1 MQQRELAISLMEHPM
16 IRFLYESKVF
26 HPSVINEVIVQE
38 ILREEEAEPAEEG
51 ESFLSKAIGAGQ
63 TLAGFAQKACEVIS
77 SLLNWLSLGV
87 LGLGAL
93 LIPVTLGASMPIAMG
108 AAYSIDMVSTAFDF
122 TAAVFALLAGNFADA
137 FSNFLQGVVG
147 VVMSTFTAGSGGSL
161 SKKASKEAIKAVY
174 KKAAKEVAE
183 GGTKAAVKIGG
194 NEIAKNK
201 AERLV
206 KGLLGYIKS
215 SDPEESPEEEVIEVQ
230 PDVASLNGEIGQ
242 EMKEKTDPLQQ
253 QIVAVGEESK
263 NALPLTDE
271 QKLQITATTRK
282 FQSTRKAEVQKRM
295 QKIQEAQQKANEGED
310 ITDEFADVAELRQAE
325 AQNIKANAKEL
336 GIPVPNFDIR
346 EIAKEAVM
354 PDFIKNLLSDDEEE
368 PTGYNPEM
376 WDAWLAGQGDNEEK
390 YKWYGQYIGD
400 TAKKEIVE
408 GPQGESVELLE
419 KYIQDIN
426 NINFEIPQGAPEK
439 LNLLL
444 QTYLLAQKEAP
455 EPIQEQVE
463 GQPFISDEVYNV
475 LPIDQS
481 QVQELKNWVNNNQ
494 DAVKAMLQQ
503 QAPQEEGE
511 AAPQEDFQ
519 QETIPAREVS
529 ASWKEYMD
537 SFFGMRSQ
545 MTSFMSQYLLK
556 DQAKMLNELLN
567 ILSQIKSGSTSP
579 EEMLSLSRIHDT
591 IQEKID
597 AQAILDSEDIE
608 DYGAEA
614 QLAVSDP
621 VKKNMRQH
629 LESMVALLKDV
640 REDVRNYEKYAT
652 KTSADPRYD
661 GSSLKRKMDRSLSA
675 VQTVIADL
683 IKDIQVA
690 IQDRRNIDDDE
701 ANIVAQDASR
711 RQPQGEEEE
720 VVQEVFRMLEG
731 IELTEEDGSER
742 QQKIQHVEEVYNE
755 LRRMYQGSL
764 LPSLE
769 GNKLKEAQTIG
780 SQMLEYLIKDKKF
793 LSYFPR
799 TVVSGNKVMT
809 LKQASSSLAEVIR
822 TFVNVIRDM
831 VPITKTQEVS
841 KSTLEQASLRLKA
854 ISDAIES
861 MFGVASEY
869 NEEFMKKIV
878 QDFAEQE
885 ENQSLTDTPSFNRE
899 EIEPLLKRLAEFI
912 KEQGLLNEN
921 LGKLVG
927 DMGIENKKSFGR
939 KVGKIFTKEEFEQ
952 INSYFENEQ
961 NRKSFISEYF
971 KNEDSFEDSSEL
983 DADEQ
988 HGIPADEIEPDI
1000 SDEQPDEET
1009 DVAGVGEEGTL
1020 SDEELED
1027 IFKHMDANDEPQRQ
1041 LQKYYRQTENTIF
1054 KFLARIANSEYR
1066 NEEFDI
1072 KLLAFEAARAYVKEY
1087 LNLKAQEN
1095 PALKE
1100 FIEKLENSSKKM
1112 NEIEEDQSVEQEF
1125 IEIES
1130 NIFQEFDAERY
1141 VPDKDHND
1149 LFLKML
1155 DEESGNEMYKFLL
1168 SEESMELYKYLVIYT
1183 SILYRNLEKHLKGTT
1198 KESIEKTLK
1207 PIIEKML
1214 KEHYNY

>member
-1 MQQRELAISLMEHPM
+1 
-16 IRFLYESKVF
+16 
-26 HPSVINEVIVQE
+26 
-38 ILREEEAEPAEEG
+38 
-51 ESFLSKAIGAGQ
+51 
-63 TLAGFAQKACEVIS
+63 
-77 SLLNWLSLGV
+77 
-87 LGLGAL
+87 
-93 LIPVTLGASMPIAMG
+93 
-108 AAYSIDMVSTAFDF
+108 
-122 TAAVFALLAGNFADA
+122 
-137 FSNFLQGVVG
+137 
-147 VVMSTFTAGSGGSL
+147 
-161 SKKASKEAIKAVY
+161 
-174 KKAAKEVAE
+174 
-183 GGTKAAVKIGG
+183 
-194 NEIAKNK
+194 
-201 AERLV
+201 
-206 KGLLGYIKS
+206 
-215 SDPEESPEEEVIEVQ
+215 
-230 PDVASLNGEIGQ
+230 
-242 EMKEKTDPLQQ
+242 
-253 QIVAVGEESK
+253 
-263 NALPLTDE
+263 
-271 QKLQITATTRK
+271 
-282 FQSTRKAEVQKRM
+282 
-295 QKIQEAQQKANEGED
+295 
-310 ITDEFADVAELRQAE
+310 
-325 AQNIKANAKEL
+325 
-336 GIPVPNFDIR
+336 
-346 EIAKEAVM
+346 
-354 PDFIKNLLSDDEEE
+354 
-368 PTGYNPEM
+368 
-376 WDAWLAGQGDNEEK
+376 
-390 YKWYGQYIGD
+390 
-400 TAKKEIVE
+400 
-408 GPQGESVELLE
+408 
-419 KYIQDIN
+419 
-426 NINFEIPQGAPEK
+426 
-439 LNLLL
+439 
-444 QTYLLAQKEAP
+444 
-455 EPIQEQVE
+455 
-463 GQPFISDEVYNV
+463 
-475 LPIDQS
+475 
-481 QVQELKNWVNNNQ
+481 
-494 DAVKAMLQQ
+494 MLQQ
-503 QAPQEEGE
+503 QVPQEEGE
-511 AAPQEDFQ
+511 AAPQKDFQ

-545 MTSFMSQYLLK
+545 MTSFMNQYLLR

-614 QLAVSDP
+614 RLVVSDP

-640 REDVRNYEKYAT
+640 REDVRNYEEYAT

-841 KSTLEQASLRLKA
+841 KSTLEQASLRLKV

-899 EIEPLLKRLAEFI
+899 EIEPLLKRLADFI

-939 KVGKIFTKEEFEQ
+939 KVGKIFTKEEFEK

-983 DADEQ
+983 DADEEVSPEEEYDHETYDAYHLGDRAIGEIFTLMDLKHFGGREEIRDFWRWAGQ
-988 HGIPADEIEPDI
+988 QLGKINVKELEQLKEAWHNKKYGKFHTTSRAVSTFFNPSLPSTSSLDSDDRENVRRHLESFLQFTLLGLMKNELDDESINSNFEDGDFSFKDEGVTERFAKVVKAYGDELDHNARADLSLRKQVEPFMRFIMKLEKTNKDWFRSTELREIREAFKRIIEYNGLLDYIKNQPSSTKS
-1000 SDEQPDEET
+1000 SDES
-1009 DVAGVGEEGTL
+1009 A
-1020 SDEELED
+1020 
-1027 IFKHMDANDEPQRQ
+1027 
-1041 LQKYYRQTENTIF
+1041 
-1054 KFLARIANSEYR
+1054 
-1066 NEEFDI
+1066 I
-1072 KLLAFEAARAYVKEY
+1072 K
-1087 LNLKAQEN
+1087 QES
-1095 PALKE
+1095 L
-1100 FIEKLENSSKKM
+1100 
-1112 NEIEEDQSVEQEF
+1112 
-1125 IEIES
+1125 
-1130 NIFQEFDAERY
+1130 
-1141 VPDKDHND
+1141 
-1149 LFLKML
+1149 
-1155 DEESGNEMYKFLL
+1155 
-1168 SEESMELYKYLVIYT
+1168 
-1183 SILYRNLEKHLKGTT
+1183 
-1198 KESIEKTLK
+1198 EKTLK

>member
-38 ILREEEAEPAEEG
+38 ILREQETEQDEEG
-51 ESFLSKAIGAGQ
+51 GSVLSTVLGAGQ
-63 TLAGFAQKACEVIS
+63 SLAGYAQKACEVIS

-93 LIPVTLGASMPIAMG
+93 LIPVTFGASMPPAM
-108 AAYSIDMVSTAFDF
+108 ATAYAIDMVSTTFDF

-147 VVMSTFTAGSGGSL
+147 VVMSTFTAGSGGSI
-161 SKKASKEAIKAVY
+161 SKKASKEAIKVVY

-183 GGTKAAVKIGG
+183 GGAKTAVKIAG

-215 SDPEESPEEEVIEVQ
+215 GDPEDSSEEVTEVQ
-230 PDVASLNGEIGQ
+230 PDVASLNDEMTGEMQ
-242 EMKEKTDPLQQ
+242 
-253 QIVAVGEESK
+253 
-263 NALPLTDE
+263 
-271 QKLQITATTRK
+271 TAT
-282 FQSTRKAEVQKRM
+282 A
-295 QKIQEAQQKANEGED
+295 EAQQKITAVGEQSKNTLPLSDKQEQEITAATTKFKSEHQVAVKKRMGQIQVAQQKENEGKD
-310 ITDEFADVAELRQAE
+310 ITGEFSEVRNLRQAE
-325 AQNIKANAKEL
+325 AQKIKEGAKGL
-336 GIPVPNFDIR
+336 GIPVPDFDI
-346 EIAKEAVM
+346 EKIAKEAVM
-354 PDFIKNLLSDDEEE
+354 PEFIKNLLSDDEGEL
-368 PTGYNPEM
+368 TGYDSEM
-376 WDAWLAGQGDNEEK
+376 WNAWLAGQEDNEEK

-400 TAKKEIVE
+400 TAKKEMVE
-408 GPQGESVELLE
+408 GPQGDTVKLLE
-419 KYIQDIN
+419 TYIQQIN
-426 NINFEIPQGAPEK
+426 DINFEIPEGAPER

-444 QTYLLAQKEAP
+444 QTYLLSQKGTP
-455 EPIQEQVE
+455 EQIQEQTE
-463 GQPFISDEVYNV
+463 AQPLISDEVYDK
-475 LPIDQS
+475 LPIDPNE
-481 QVQELKNWVNNNQ
+481 VQTLKNWVNSNEET
-494 DAVKAMLQQ
+494 VRAMFKQ

-545 MTSFMSQYLLK
+545 MTSFMNQYLLK

-579 EEMLSLSRIHDT
+579 EEILSLSRIHDT
-591 IQEKID
+591 IQEKIN
-597 AQAILDSEDIE
+597 AQAILDSENIE

-614 QLAVSDP
+614 QLVVSDP

-640 REDVRNYEKYAT
+640 REDVRNYEEYAT
-652 KTSADPRYD
+652 QTNADPRYD
-661 GSSLKRKMDRSLSA
+661 GSSLKRKMDRSLSS

-690 IQDRRNIDDDE
+690 IQDRKNIDDDE

-711 RQPQGEEEE
+711 RQPQDEEG
-720 VVQEVFRMLEG
+720 VIQEVFHILEG

-742 QQKIQHVEEVYNE
+742 QQKIQHVEKVYNE

-769 GNKLKEAQTIG
+769 DNKLKAAQTIG
-780 SQMLEYLIKDKKF
+780 SQMLAYLIEDKKF

-841 KSTLEQASLRLKA
+841 KSTLEQASLRLKT

-869 NEEFMKKIV
+869 NEEFMKEIV
-878 QDFAEQE
+878 KDFAEQE
-885 ENQSLTDTPSFNRE
+885 DNQSLTDAPSFNRE
-899 EIEPLLKRLAEFI
+899 EIEPLLQKLADFI
-912 KEQGLLNEN
+912 NEEGLLSEN
-921 LGKLVG
+921 LGRLVG

-971 KNEDSFEDSSEL
+971 KNEDSVEDSSEL
-983 DADEQ
+983 NADEKPD
-988 HGIPADEIEPDI
+988 GETDISADEIEADM
-1000 SDEQPDEET
+1000 SDEQPDEE
-1009 DVAGVGEEGTL
+1009 DIW
-1020 SDEELED
+1020 SDEELD
-1027 IFKHMDANDEPQRQ
+1027 AYLDGMDATSALQRQ
-1041 LQKYYRQTENTIF
+1041 LQQWNRQSENTIF
-1054 KFLARIANSEYR
+1054 KFLARIVERLYER
-1066 NEEFDI
+1066 DEFD
-1072 KLLAFEAARAYVKEY
+1072 KRLLAFDAGRAYVKEY
-1087 LNLKAQEN
+1087 LNLKAQNN
-1095 PALKE
+1095 PTLKE
-1100 FIEKLENSSKKM
+1100 FIKKLENSSRKM
-1112 NEIEEDQSVEQEF
+1112 NEIEEDRSVEEEF

-1130 NIFQEFDAERY
+1130 NIYQEFEEEKSI
-1141 VPDKDHND
+1141 PDQDHTD
-1149 LFLKML
+1149 LSMKMIGSHEDNKMYDFLIKR
-1155 DEESGNEMYKFLL
+1155 GNINLFQ
-1168 SEESMELYKYLVIYT
+1168 YLVRYT
-1183 SILYRNLEKHLKGTT
+1183 SILYRNLEKHLKNPTN
-1198 KESIEKTLK
+1198 ESIEKTLK
-1207 PIIEKML
+1207 PIIQKML
-1214 KEHYNY
+1214 KEHYNH